1 MRYCNNCGNK
11 IENHVNFCTECGV
24 KIGTVIEDKEVV
36 QDPQD
41 NRNIHSQKFS
51 YNDIDIDLRDLRAR
65 HGKNKIKAI
74 KELRQRYEL
83 SLSDTKEIIDRFY
96 VEDPDKSNY
105 IHVENNSKGCLNIL
119 LWILFLP
126 ILLIK
131 RIIDSN
137 KFNKKIKILLIIGS
151 VIVSMPYIVS
161 YIAILT
167 TKPQL
172 ILIGIVI
179 SLIYRNKK
187 KRESK
192 TRESRLI
199 KEERDKVE
207 RERKDRIVKQTLDI
221 IFKNKEMSMRLK
233 EFVLQHTKKYD
244 NEQIDYNDYLRKVDL
259 FLVYIN
265 RKTNLEI
272 KMSKDNYTNEI
283 IEYWN
288 KDDVIIEREM
298 IEKYIEIKKM
308 RIYLDDMKKIIN
320 VHDYEKLEDIVKEY
334 IDIFGENALK
344 ELNLIIF
351 SNSLEETYDDIYNL
365 VKAEYDE
372 IKKEHEMR
380 KLEGELFKSDA
391 TLKGMEYID
400 TLSGFEF
407 EDYLE
412 ELFTELGYT
421 AKELPYS
428 NDYGAD
434 LIISKGFNE
443 IVIQAKNYST
453 NVGNKAVQEVIAAKS
468 YYKCDIGMVITNS
481 YYTQNAVKTAEAS
494 EIILIDRDGLERII
508 DEGSIYFSTLIS
520 EM

>member
-1 MRYCNNCGNK
+1 
-11 IENHVNFCTECGV
+11 
-24 KIGTVIEDKEVV
+24 
-36 QDPQD
+36 
-41 NRNIHSQKFS
+41 
-51 YNDIDIDLRDLRAR
+51 
-65 HGKNKIKAI
+65 
-74 KELRQRYEL
+74 
-83 SLSDTKEIIDRFY
+83 
-96 VEDPDKSNY
+96 
-105 IHVENNSKGCLNIL
+105 
-119 LWILFLP
+119 
-126 ILLIK
+126 
-131 RIIDSN
+131 
-137 KFNKKIKILLIIGS
+137 
-151 VIVSMPYIVS
+151 
-161 YIAILT
+161 
-167 TKPQL
+167 
-172 ILIGIVI
+172 
-179 SLIYRNKK
+179 
-187 KRESK
+187 
-192 TRESRLI
+192 
-199 KEERDKVE
+199 
-207 RERKDRIVKQTLDI
+207 
-221 IFKNKEMSMRLK
+221 
-233 EFVLQHTKKYD
+233 
-244 NEQIDYNDYLRKVDL
+244 
-259 FLVYIN
+259 
-265 RKTNLEI
+265 
-272 KMSKDNYTNEI
+272 
-283 IEYWN
+283 
-288 KDDVIIEREM
+288 
-298 IEKYIEIKKM
+298 M